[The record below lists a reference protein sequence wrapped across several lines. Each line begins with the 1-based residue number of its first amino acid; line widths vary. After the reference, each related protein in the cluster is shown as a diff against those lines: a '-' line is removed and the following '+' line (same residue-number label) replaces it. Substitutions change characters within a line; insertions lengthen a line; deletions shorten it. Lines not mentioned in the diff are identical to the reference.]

1 MKVKRS
7 NALFCE
13 KSAGASA
20 KRHTSSRASV
30 NVRPGARNMTSL
42 HTQIEAFAFRS
53 LLAHLRTRTDVQ
65 NIDVMN
71 LAGFCRNCLAKWTL
85 LGAQKVGYSMTY
97 DEACEYVYGE
107 PYATWKTKYQ
117 AKATPEQLEAFAA
130 GAAGHA
136 KHGALDMDKA
146 NSHTS
151 TTTAG
156 VGLQPIAADGLSEV
170 CCTPADELLGGGACA
185 VGGGFRAARVG
196 GSSTRVGILTVSDR
210 ASAGTYADE
219 SGPTIE
225 RVVREYALA
234 SGAFDISEVSTAL
247 VPDDEVVIERA
258 LVDLTSRCDIVF
270 TTGGTGCAPRDVTPE
285 ATTRVLARE
294 IPGLPEAIRAAT
306 AVAEPHALLS
316 RAVAGVAH
324 SGAFVLNLPGRPH
337 ACRQNLSI
345 ALPLISHLL
354 STMRE

>member
-1 MKVKRS
+1 
-7 NALFCE
+7 
-13 KSAGASA
+13 
-20 KRHTSSRASV
+20 
-30 NVRPGARNMTSL
+30 MTSL
-42 HTQIEAFAFRS
+42 QTQIEAFAFRS
-53 LLAHLRTRTDVQ
+53 LLAHMRTRTDVQ

-117 AKATPEQLEAFAA
+117 AKATAEQLEAFAA

-136 KHGALDMDKA
+136 KHDALDMNKA
-146 NSHTS
+146 SAQAS
-151 TTTAG
+151 TASAG
-156 VGLQPIAADGLSEV
+156 GVLQPIEMVGLSEV
-170 CCTPADELLGGGACA
+170 CCTPADELLGDAVCARDGGAS
-185 VGGGFRAARVG
+185 RAAARS
-196 GSSTRVGILTVSDR
+196 GSATRVGVLTVSDR

-225 RVVREYALA
+225 RVVREYAAA
-234 SGAFDISEVSTAL
+234 SGAFDIAEVSTSL
-247 VPDDEVVIERA
+247 VPDDQAAIERA

-306 AVAEPHALLS
+306 ALAEPHALLS

-354 STMRE
+354 ATMRE